1 MADWGLCISY
11 YFALLELSDWLL
23 SCLEF
28 GLVGDIDLDMEW
40 PVRTRLILPLKPV
53 ITKFHDLYIILC
65 IFHILNIINEKPISI
80 IALQGKSVLIQI
92 GDFEA
97 RPIKWSDFK
106 GEVD

>member
-1 MADWGLCISY
+1 MIVY
-11 YFALLELSDWLL
+11 NF
-23 SCLEF
+23 
-28 GLVGDIDLDMEW
+28 
-40 PVRTRLILPLKPV
+40 
-53 ITKFHDLYIILC
+53 LYI
-65 IFHILNIINEKPISI
+65 HILNIINEKPISI